1 MKIAIITTTFPPIIG
16 GMAEASY
23 YHAALLAQRGA
34 DVHVYTQTM
43 GSTDDTIYP
52 FSVHRVNPHIR
63 FGYAVYAPHVKKELQ
78 IYDALLIEYPAYG
91 LAEYA
96 YQAGKKWGIPLFVY
110 YHMDTIGK
118 GIKGAIFTLHRKF
131 FLPRM
136 IQQAKGVLVASK
148 DYARYS
154 FLSSYSALLK
164 DRIHILPLGV
174 DTRRFYPGGGA
185 GDILHSLNIKRSDT
199 IIGFVGGL
207 DSQHYFKGVPVLLRA
222 LSELKRKYPLPS
234 FKCVIV
240 GDGDMRQGYE
250 RLAYEQGVLEYVVF
264 AGRVSP
270 QDLPRYFQLFD
281 MFVLPSTDQSEAF
294 GLVLLEAMSSA
305 KPVIVSDLPGPRSLV
320 NHEHDGYVFSIN
332 DYHALAQYLY
342 LLLCDSRKRSAMGAC
357 AREKVMNMY
366 QWPVIGAQLYDYI
379 NTHI

>member
-1 MKIAIITTTFPPIIG
+1 MKIGIITTTFPPIIG

-23 YHAALLAQRGA
+23 YHATLLAQHDA
-34 DVHVYTQTM
+34 DVHVYTQTL
-43 GSTDDTIYP
+43 GHTDDTRYP
-52 FSVHRVNPHIR
+52 FSVHRMNSHIR
-63 FGYAVYAPHVKKELQ
+63 FGYAVYAPHIKKELQ

-91 LAEYA
+91 LAECA
-96 YQAGKKWGIPLFVY
+96 YQAGKKWDIPLFVY

-118 GIKGAIFTLHRKF
+118 GIKGAIFTFHRKF

-136 IQQAKGVLVASK
+136 IQQAQGVLVASK
-148 DYARYS
+148 DYARHS
-154 FLSSYSALLK
+154 FLSSYSSLLK

-185 GDILHSLNIKRSDT
+185 GDILRSLNIKRSDT

-240 GDGDMRQGYE
+240 GDGDMRKGYE
-250 RLAYEQGVLEYVVF
+250 RLAYEQGVLENVVF

-320 NHEHDGYVFSIN
+320 DHENDGYIFPIA
-332 DYHALAQYLY
+332 DDRALAQYLY
-342 LLLCDSRKRSAMGAC
+342 LLLCDAQKRATMGAC
-357 AREKVMNMY
+357 AREKVVNMY
-366 QWPVIGAQLYDYI
+366 QWPVIGAQLYDY
-379 NTHI
+379 NSTHI